1 MTPELRD
8 VLTEALV
15 AHGALSLDASPEG
28 DVIECVCGWHYT
40 REDHAKHQAS
50 VIASLPGVAVIQLPD
65 EMTDRTNVAEKIR
78 CQPMWEHQGSWATV
92 EGDEVEFEA
101 DNQMVC
107 GIIPVNSVPGLVS
120 VLAAAAVVA
129 EGEDK

>member
-1 MTPELRD
+1 MTNELRA

-15 AHGALSLDASPEG
+15 EASYDYWYEKQTLGVDSRGKDVCAYLVDRLLSLPS
-28 DVIECVCGWHYT
+28 
-40 REDHAKHQAS
+40 
-50 VIASLPGVAVIQLPD
+50 VAVIQLPD

-101 DNQMVC
+101 DNQIAC
-107 GIIPVNSVPGLVS
+107 GVIPVNSVPGLVS
-120 VLAAAAVVA
+120 VLAAAAAAVLA

>member
-1 MTPELRD
+1 MNPELRA
-8 VLTEALV
+8 VLTEALSE
-15 AHGALSLDASPEG
+15 ALNRLWTDPEDAADQADWDALPG
-28 DVIECVCGWHYT
+28 KLADVIT
-40 REDHAKHQAS
+40 
-50 VIASLPGVAVIQLPD
+50 SLPGVAVIQLPD